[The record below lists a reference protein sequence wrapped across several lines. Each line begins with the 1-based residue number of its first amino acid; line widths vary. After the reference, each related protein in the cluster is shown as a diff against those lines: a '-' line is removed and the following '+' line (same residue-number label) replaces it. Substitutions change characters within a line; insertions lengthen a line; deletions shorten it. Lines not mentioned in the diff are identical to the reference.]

1 MSQDPGHPENQGQQ
15 PPPPESWQDQPT
27 QYNAAPD
34 YGTGSSAAQNWGQ
47 QAQQPPAG
55 GPGYGAPTGPPPGYG
70 GPPPGYGGPG
80 GPGGPAGPSA
90 GLPPGKNFVG
100 ALFDFDFN
108 FFATPVVVKVLY
120 IIGMVVIGLGWLA
133 AIVTG
138 FIGNG
143 LLGGILALV
152 LGAVVALFYL
162 ILFRVTL
169 EFYYAVVRMSEDI
182 HHRRWP

>member
-1 MSQDPGHPENQGQQ
+1 MSQDPGSPENQGQQ
-15 PPPPESWQDQPT
+15 PQQPHDPAGSWQDQPT
-27 QYNAAPD
+27 QYNAPQD
-34 YGTGSSAAQNWGQ
+34 WGH

-55 GPGYGAPTGPPPGYG
+55 APGYGPPAGPPPGYG

-80 GPGGPAGPSA
+80 GPGGPGPSS
-90 GLPPGKNFVG
+90 GMPPAKNFFG

-143 LLGGILALV
+143 ALGGILALV

>member
-1 MSQDPGHPENQGQQ
+1 M
-15 PPPPESWQDQPT
+15 QPT
-27 QYNAAPD
+27 PAA
-34 YGTGSSAAQNWGQ
+34 T
-47 QAQQPPAG
+47 
-55 GPGYGAPTGPPPGYG
+55 PGYGPPSGPPPGYA

-90 GLPPGKNFVG
+90 GLPPGKNFFG
-100 ALFDFDFN
+100 ALFDFEFN

-120 IIGMVVIGLGWLA
+120 IIGMIVIGLGWLA

-143 LLGGILALV
+143 ALGGILALV